1 LGTIWN
7 PEVAPRSTAVMDK
20 SSRGEKLNVELVS
33 RPLPETNSS
42 VRTASDKFPS
52 RVRASETNI
61 FFSHAGPEVHRRYHA
76 SRFLFMRPESG
87 KFSEAGNEILGAQ
100 VRVLLFVLEI
110 LVSS

>member
-1 LGTIWN
+1 
-7 PEVAPRSTAVMDK
+7 MDK

-52 RVRASETNI
+52 RVCASETNI
-61 FFSHAGPEVHRRYHA
+61 FFSHAGPEVHHRYHA
-76 SRFLFMRPESG
+76 SRFLFMRFVESG